1 MVSYNHGREYK
12 VGIKSK
18 NEVDYTFFKERFSHK
33 AKALAFISIT
43 KFGSRNLPFK
53 MQYTIVRVV

>member
-1 MVSYNHGREYK
+1 MSEYK

-18 NEVDYTFFKERFSHK
+18 REVNYTFFKERFTNK
-33 AKALAFISIT
+33 AKAQAFISIT
-43 KFGSRNLPFK
+43 KFHCRNLPFK